1 MLIQKGLHVFSHG
14 EGVHGLYV
22 PPHDM
27 QTTCCRAA
35 TDADM
40 DVPSASA
47 PHSASRAPQPSIYS
61 KGRGDSILEE
71 AMNSEF
77 SLKVM
82 ISAGSIALFQVRHM
96 V

>member
-1 MLIQKGLHVFSHG
+1 
-14 EGVHGLYV
+14 
-22 PPHDM
+22 
-27 QTTCCRAA
+27 
-35 TDADM
+35 M
-40 DVPSASA
+40 DVPGASA
-47 PHSASRAPQPSIYS
+47 PQSASRAPQPSIYS

-96 V
+96 Q